1 MCVPT
6 AWRPCQIRDLAEIAR
21 LPRATRERSPR
32 RASRGEEALRR
43 HFTAVLHTRAGG
55 VLGRKLLGP
64 LSVSRGAPAA
74 RPRARPATPALAR
87 RTVERRGGWRP
98 GTPAA
103 RGTPPSG
110 GRRPRVTNIPASVR
124 ESWTVRLTVRVS
136 GERGARGR
144 CVADEISRRSAR
156 DVSTTPRARS
166 LVDPLDELCDE

>member
-1 MCVPT
+1 MLYVRADGVET
-6 AWRPCQIRDLAEIAR
+6 CQIRDLAEIAR

-55 VLGRKLLGP
+55 VLGRKLLWP

-74 RPRARPATPALAR
+74 RPGRPAPRPALAR

-110 GRRPRVTNIPASVR
+110 GRRPRVTNIPASVC
-124 ESWTVRLTVRVS
+124 ESWSWTVRDVWPETPEES
-136 GERGARGR
+136 G
-144 CVADEISRRSAR
+144 DEISRRSAR